1 MSRLDPG
8 YSQWMG
14 SVLKKMK
21 KAQLEMLKIDLQVNN
36 LTKARISLS
45 LGPLS

>member
-1 MSRLDPG
+1 MYSPQSIMLRLDPG

-21 KAQLEMLKIDLQVNN
+21 KAQLEMLKIDLQV
-36 LTKARISLS
+36 KCVDI
-45 LGPLS
+45 